1 MCGIIGYA
9 GATPALPVV
18 MRGLKQLEYRGYDSA
33 GIAISNC
40 EQIKIIKSEGKIVNL
55 ENKLSIDITGNVGI
69 GHTRWATHGK
79 PTELNAHPHT
89 SKGKRV
95 ILAHNGIIE
104 NYIEIKKEL
113 QFFGYKFYSDT
124 DTEVAANLLDFYYE
138 KTKSPVDA
146 INKFVGKVSGSYALA
161 IMFDDR
167 KNEIYAVRKDSPII
181 IGKGQNGTY
190 LCSDTHSISDYC
202 KEICYPNNFV
212 IIRLTAN
219 DIEFFSKGKKR
230 FNPFIL
236 ITALRDISIISP
248 NV

>member
-113 QFFGYKFYSDT
+113 QFFGYKF
-124 DTEVAANLLDFYYE
+124 
-138 KTKSPVDA
+138 
-146 INKFVGKVSGSYALA
+146 
-161 IMFDDR
+161 
-167 KNEIYAVRKDSPII
+167 
-181 IGKGQNGTY
+181 
-190 LCSDTHSISDYC
+190 
-202 KEICYPNNFV
+202 
-212 IIRLTAN
+212 
-219 DIEFFSKGKKR
+219 
-230 FNPFIL
+230 
-236 ITALRDISIISP
+236 
-248 NV
+248 